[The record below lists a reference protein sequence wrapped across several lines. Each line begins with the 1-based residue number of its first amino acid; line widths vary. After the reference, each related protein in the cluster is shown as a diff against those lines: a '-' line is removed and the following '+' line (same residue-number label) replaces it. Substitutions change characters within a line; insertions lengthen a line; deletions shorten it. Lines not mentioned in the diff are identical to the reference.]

1 MIVKDILRKKG
12 NTIYSVHPD
21 ETVYEAIKKMSELN
35 IGSLLVIKD
44 QKLEG
49 IISDRDYRDKVIL
62 MGRASKNTNV
72 HEIMTSSLY
81 YVSSTDSVQTCM
93 AIMTDK
99 KIRHLP
105 VMDGEKLS
113 GVISIGDLVKSIID
127 EQNVKIN
134 NLTSYITGNYPG

>member
-12 NTIYSVHPD
+12 NTIHSIHPD
-21 ETVYEAIKKMSELN
+21 ATVYEAIKKMSELN

-44 QKLEG
+44 QNLEG

-62 MGRASKNTNV
+62 MGRASKTTEV
-72 HEIMTSSLY
+72 HEIMTSDLY
-81 YVSSTDSVQTCM
+81 CVTSVDSVQTCM

-105 VMDGEKLS
+105 VMDDENLI

-127 EQNVKIN
+127 EQNIKIN
-134 NLTSYITGNYPG
+134 NLTSYITGNYPC